1 MTSLMASKSIAIRGE
16 TIRKVASFGAIGLVS
31 TAAYV
36 AIYSCLRGFMP
47 AGAANALGLVATAVG
62 NTAANRRLTFRVRG
76 RDGIARDQLAGL
88 VALSAAM
95 AITSTALIA
104 LNAVAP
110 HHGRT
115 TELAVLVGSNAAAT
129 LVRFL
134 LLRIAIDR
142 RALTPLPAAKSMVTF
157 NDSER
162 TRG

>member
-1 MTSLMASKSIAIRGE
+1 MTSSTASKSIAIRSE
-16 TIRKVASFGAIGLVS
+16 TIRQVATFGAIGLVS

-36 AIYSCLRGFMP
+36 VIYSWLREYVP
-47 AGAANALGLVATAVG
+47 AGAANALGLLATAVG
-62 NTAANRRLTFRVRG
+62 NTAANRWLTFRVRG

-88 VALSAAM
+88 VALGAAM

-104 LNAVAP
+104 LNGLAP

-142 RALTPLPAAKSMVTF
+142 RGLAPLPAARSIATL
-157 NDSER
+157 NHSER

>member
-1 MTSLMASKSIAIRGE
+1 MTFLITPRSIAVRGE
-16 TIRKVASFGAIGLVS
+16 TIRQVASFGAIGLIS

-36 AIYSCLRGFMP
+36 AIYSWLREYVP
-47 AGAANALGLVATAVG
+47 AGAANALGLVTTAVG
-62 NTAANRRLTFRVRG
+62 NTAANRWLTFRVRG

-88 VALSAAM
+88 VALGAAL
-95 AITSTALIA
+95 AITSTALVA
-104 LNAVAP
+104 LAAIAP

-134 LLRIAIDR
+134 LLRTAIDR
-142 RALTPLPAAKSMVTF
+142 RGLAPLPAAQSTATL
-157 NDSER
+157 NHSER